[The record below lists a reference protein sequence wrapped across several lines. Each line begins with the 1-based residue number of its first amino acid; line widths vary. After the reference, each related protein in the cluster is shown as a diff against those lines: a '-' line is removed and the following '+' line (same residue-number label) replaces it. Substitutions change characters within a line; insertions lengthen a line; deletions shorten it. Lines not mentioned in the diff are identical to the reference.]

1 MTGRLA
7 GCPLC
12 DAAGGRLVVQGA
24 SWRLIHAQE
33 PGFPAFYRLV
43 WQEHVRE
50 FSQLARADR
59 IACMDA
65 LVAIEDA
72 MLRHLR
78 PAKVNLASLGN
89 AVPHLHWH
97 LVARFDWDSHFPGA
111 VWAQP
116 QRVADPGKLQEL
128 AGRLPALEEEFRELL
143 PTSG

>member
-1 MTGRLA
+1 VTGKVA

-12 DAAGGRLVVQGA
+12 DAAGGRLVFQGA
-24 SWRLIHAQE
+24 RWRLVHAAE

-65 LVAIEDA
+65 LVTVEEA

-78 PAKVNLASLGN
+78 PLKVNLASLGN

-97 LVARFDWDSHFPGA
+97 LIARFDWDSHFPGA
-111 VWAQP
+111 VWAQA
-116 QRVADPGKLQEL
+116 QREVDPGKSQALAERLPDFEQEL
-128 AGRLPALEEEFRELL
+128 RKLL
-143 PTSG
+143 PTGG